1 MGPTEPYLI
10 VDTEDVVD
18 KRTAEL
24 GEETG
29 ELALSANHYPD
40 IQAPP
45 ERTQAVSVLDDIK
58 GRLKAATEL
67 REFFVKPV
75 RDLATRYREKFKPP
89 IAALEGA
96 ERVVKRK
103 IGEYDMRLV
112 AEQRRRDREATEAA
126 QAAERAQEKKARAL
140 EKKDEPEAAKAVR
153 SVPIIPIA
161 PAPAPPPASRGTS
174 TRVKYTA
181 KVLDEDAVPRRFL
194 MVDHK
199 ALEAFAKRYK
209 DQTPPKVDGIRW
221 NAEPIVTHRASIR
234 RPLK

>member
-1 MGPTEPYLI
+1 MAPTELI
-10 VDTEDVVD
+10 LDVSAEDVVD
-18 KRTAEL
+18 KRTTEL

-29 ELALSANHYPD
+29 ALARSASDYPD
-40 IQAPP
+40 IRERP

-58 GRLKAATEL
+58 SRLKAAQEL

-89 IAALEGA
+89 IEALEGA
-96 ERVVKRK
+96 ERSIKRK
-103 IGEYDMRLV
+103 IGEYDMRIL

-126 QAAERAQEKKARAL
+126 QAAERAQEKKAKAL

-161 PAPAPPPASRGTS
+161 PAPAPPPVSRSTS
-174 TRVKYTA
+174 TRVKYTV
-181 KVLDEDAVPRRFL
+181 KVLDEDAVPRRWL

-209 DQTPPKVDGIRW
+209 DQTPPKVAGIRW
-221 NAEPIVTHRASIR
+221 NAEPIVTHRSR
-234 RPLK
+234 